1 MSDHSQL
8 LKRLGLKDVNP
19 GACFGPGKFAE
30 IREDNLFDSINP
42 TTGEVIARIS
52 GATVDDYEKVMA
64 TARETA
70 VAWRLVPAPERGNA
84 VRLANDALRDYQD
97 ALGSLV
103 ALEMGKIKPEG
114 DGEGQ
119 GRIGL
124 GDCALGQSRMLYGR
138 SEERR

>member
-1 MSDHSQL
+1 MSSAKEYPRATVNRWLRNAIIDCLTHKQPHQEETNMSDHSQL

-64 TARETA
+64 TARET
-70 VAWRLVPAPERGNA
+70 E
-84 VRLANDALRDYQD
+84 
-97 ALGSLV
+97 
-103 ALEMGKIKPEG
+103 I
-114 DGEGQ
+114 
-119 GRIGL
+119 GR
-124 GDCALGQSRMLYGR
+124 AHV
-138 SEERR
+138 